1 MISKGRSMFTPEKD
15 NRIRIMND
23 RINFVEKHFG
33 ELCSAFGAYT
43 RKLGRYRDKH
53 DELAK
58 AFQMYSEEEPFNK
71 GTAVALDS
79 LTKAI
84 TFLADYMDMEV
95 QRLESKVI
103 NQLTPYEN
111 YCRSTRESL
120 KSAILIRDK
129 ELAREKQLMEIRS
142 KFTANTSAADSE
154 LLKVKV
160 EVNRTNKDVENVMEN
175 FEKRKLKDIKTILLD
190 FIAIEMKQHTKA
202 LEILTATYQ
211 DVDDID
217 EKKDFQ
223 EFKRALKSK
232 LNTFSKTS
240 RRARSQ
246 SLESLGIPRPLHSKK
261 LGLSR
266 SHRNLARA
274 AAGKE
279 SVESENSEADDD
291 DDDDDDD
298 EEERL
303 PPPDQDSASETS
315 EEEDSTLD
323 DGCPGPRSKPG
334 KLLAF
339 QRVPTF
345 KTFCEGV
352 EYSAQERRDM
362 DALKPPPHTSHAV
375 QINSVNGIPKRR

>member
-223 EFKRALKSK
+223 
-232 LNTFSKTS
+232 
-240 RRARSQ
+240 
-246 SLESLGIPRPLHSKK
+246 
-261 LGLSR
+261 
-266 SHRNLARA
+266 
-274 AAGKE
+274 

-339 QRVPTF
+339 QRV
-345 KTFCEGV
+345 KDR
-352 EYSAQERRDM
+352 Q
-362 DALKPPPHTSHAV
+362 
-375 QINSVNGIPKRR
+375 